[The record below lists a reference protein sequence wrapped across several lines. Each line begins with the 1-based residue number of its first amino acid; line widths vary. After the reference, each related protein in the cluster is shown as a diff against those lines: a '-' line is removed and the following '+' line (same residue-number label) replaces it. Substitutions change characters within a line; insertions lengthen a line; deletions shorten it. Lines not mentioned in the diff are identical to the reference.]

1 MDKIGLIAGGGTL
14 PVEFV
19 RSVKKQGDQIV
30 VFALNDMASPEL
42 DEEAD
47 TVHWL
52 GTKQYAKFVLLLL
65 KERIR
70 KIAFVGKVDK
80 SVIYRENELDKTSLE
95 ALKGVR
101 NKKDYSILEE
111 ATRRLNQLGVEVID
125 GIKYLSHL
133 LPEKGLL
140 GKIAP
145 GGRIE
150 EDVKFGYETAKKL
163 AGMDIGQTV
172 IVKDKAIVAVEAM
185 EGTDPTIDRAGA
197 IAGKGCVMV
206 KVSRPNQDMRW
217 DVPTVGPET
226 MSRLVN
232 NGFSAVAIESG
243 KMFLVEREKFLNMAD
258 ENGIV
263 VEAL

>member
-1 MDKIGLIAGGGTL
+1 MDKIGLIAGGGAL
-14 PVEFV
+14 PLEFV
-19 RSVKKQGDQIV
+19 RSVKEHGDQIV
-30 VFALNDMASPEL
+30 VFALNNMASTEL
-42 DEEAD
+42 DEVAD

-52 GTKQYAKFVLLLL
+52 GTRQYAKFVLLLL

-95 ALKGVR
+95 ALKGVKNR
-101 NKKDYSILEE
+101 KDYSILEE
-111 ATRRLNQLGVEVID
+111 ATRRLGQLGVEVVD

-140 GKIAP
+140 GEAVP
-145 GGRIE
+145 DDRIKG
-150 EDVKFGYETAKKL
+150 DVDFGYEAAKKL

-172 IVKDKAIVAVEAM
+172 VVKDKAIVAVEAM
-185 EGTDPTIDRAGA
+185 EGTDSTIDRAGA
-197 IAGKGCVMV
+197 IAGEGCVMI

-226 MSRLVN
+226 MGRLVR

-243 KMFLVEREKFLNMAD
+243 KMFLVEREKFLDMAD
-258 ENGIV
+258 KSGIV